1 MIEISVN
8 MKEYCVEVK
17 GHANSAPKGEDI
29 ICAGISA
36 LFYTLYE
43 VLYQNK
49 EMLEKKSLKSIMVD
63 GEGTIYCKP
72 KKEYEGNVQ
81 MMYLTVLTGLE
92 LMAKNYPEYINMVV
106 GRNED

>member
-1 MIEISVN
+1 MIEINVN

-43 VLYQNK
+43 VLEQNK
-49 EMLEKKSLKSIMVD
+49 VMLEKNSLKSIMDD
-63 GEGTIYCKP
+63 GNGTVFCKP

-81 MMYLTVLTGLE
+81 MMYLTILTGFN
-92 LMAKNYPEYINMVV
+92 LMAENYPDYIKMVV

>member
-1 MIEISVN
+1 MIKINVDMSD
-8 MKEYCVEVK
+8 YTVEVK

-43 VLYQNK
+43 VLDQNR
-49 EMLEKKSLKSIMVD
+49 EMLEKNSLKSIQD
-63 GEGTIYCKP
+63 EGNGTIFCKP

-81 MMYLTVLTGLE
+81 MMYMTILTGLN
-92 LMAKNYPEYINMVV
+92 LMAENYPEYIKMVV